1 MEAKDLFGGYNKNKN
16 IELTDIAIGGRK
28 GEILYVLDKYSG
40 VLLVSFLLDY

>member
-1 MEAKDLFGGYNKNKN
+1 VEAKDLFGGYNNKN